1 MSGHQEVPGPEEP
14 TSETAARAAE
24 PPTEAD
30 DEVVVDLREGV
41 DTVAVYRADAARRAA
56 AN

>member
-1 MSGHQEVPGPEEP
+1 VSGHQEVPGPEEP